1 MNRRILSVGVF
12 MVLMLSSLLA
22 GRQGYCGAK
31 EAITADLN
39 QALLRMFEERAGGIS
54 SRKTPSGHTSGL
66 GKCRTEKYGLPLPTG
81 SYAVI

>member
-39 QALLRMFEERAGGIS
+39 QALLRMFEERQD
-54 SRKTPSGHTSGL
+54 TSGL

-81 SYAVI
+81 NYAVI

>member
-1 MNRRILSVGVF
+1 

-39 QALLRMFEERAGGIS
+39 QALLRMFEERQEDIVTQDS
-54 SRKTPSGHTSGL
+54 IRHTSGL